1 MKRRPNRRAGASLNI
16 TSLCDI
22 MLSLLIFF
30 MLVSRAGLDTGA
42 DKTIVLPLA
51 SLGITEEDLEQEHQ
65 QGAILVLN
73 IDASMPGQP
82 RAYGKLFGTGAEFSH
97 DTERLRA
104 FVQAV
109 KGDREDFIVAIHAD
123 ARTPFYDIQPVL
135 QAVNAASPAQ
145 VRFAFSSPR

>member
-1 MKRRPNRRAGASLNI
+1 MKRRAIRPVGPALNI
-16 TSLCDI
+16 TALCDI

-51 SLGITEEDLEQEHQ
+51 SLGITERDLEQEQQ

-73 IDASMPGQP
+73 INSSVARAP
-82 RAYGKLFGTGAEFSH
+82 RIYGKLFGTGAEFSH
-97 DTERLRA
+97 DVSELRT

-109 KGDREDFIVAIHAD
+109 KGNRDDFIVAVHAD
-123 ARTPFYDIQPVL
+123 AGTPFYDIQPVL
-135 QAVNAASPAQ
+135 QAINAANPAQ